1 MEDNSGE
8 SGERGLEI
16 CFPKHVHFRVARVG
30 CMDKKSERA
39 VCYSSFHW
47 VVLDGCGKILRDK
60 NNTSWRH
67 WSRDIG
73 FFFSFFHLLWFKPW
87 IKQLANLLST
97 EKYYN
102 VVSPLTFCGN
112 IFDVAIFFSGMKFES
127 DCSGKPLACKMI
139 IDTALTPDSGVK
151 RAGDRKIRKDFEII
165 SIGFVALSRS
175 MAVISTRNCFGKV
188 RFLQTL
194 TGRIYN
200 WFSFTF
206 TT

>member
-1 MEDNSGE
+1 MFTSGLH
-8 SGERGLEI
+8 GW
-16 CFPKHVHFRVARVG
+16 VARTR
-30 CMDKKSERA
+30 KASEQYVTVRFTE
-39 VCYSSFHW
+39 SSW
-47 VVLDGCGKILRDK
+47 MVVAKFSETKTTQVDVIKV
-60 NNTSWRH
+60 
-67 WSRDIG
+67 
-73 FFFSFFHLLWFKPW
+73 FFFFFFHLLWFKPW

-112 IFDVAIFFSGMKFES
+112 IFDVAFFFSGMKFES

-175 MAVISTRNCFGKV
+175 MALISTWNCFGKV

>member
-1 MEDNSGE
+1 MFTSGLHGWVAWTRKAIEQYVTVRFTE
-8 SGERGLEI
+8 S
-16 CFPKHVHFRVARVG
+16 
-30 CMDKKSERA
+30 S
-39 VCYSSFHW
+39 W
-47 VVLDGCGKILRDK
+47 VVVAKFSETKTTQFDAIEVEILV
-60 NNTSWRH
+60 
-67 WSRDIG
+67 
-73 FFFSFFHLLWFKPW
+73 FFFFFFFHLLWFKPW

-127 DCSGKPLACKMI
+127 DCSVKPLACKMI

-151 RAGDRKIRKDFEII
+151 RAGDRKIRNDFEII

-194 TGRIYN
+194 TGRICN

>member
-1 MEDNSGE
+1 MVMAKFSETKTTQVDVIE
-8 SGERGLEI
+8 VEI
-16 CFPKHVHFRVARVG
+16 LVVFFCFFV
-30 CMDKKSERA
+30 
-39 VCYSSFHW
+39 
-47 VVLDGCGKILRDK
+47 
-60 NNTSWRH
+60 
-67 WSRDIG
+67 
-73 FFFSFFHLLWFKPW
+73 FFHLLWFKPW

-151 RAGDRKIRKDFEII
+151 RAGDRKIQTDFEII

-200 WFSFTF
+200 WFSYTF